1 MPSMLSF
8 YFGLNLIL
16 NHKPPQLETGYFLP
30 VLIYALR
37 VNSYCA
43 IANFYGE
50 LYPAKM
56 GCKYTAVARVTPGEI
71 LSKSKPDFILPKPI
85 IQVKYLST
93 KQHQKVKN
101 DKII

>member
-1 MPSMLSF
+1 
-8 YFGLNLIL
+8 
-16 NHKPPQLETGYFLP
+16 
-30 VLIYALR
+30 
-37 VNSYCA
+37 
-43 IANFYGE
+43 
-50 LYPAKM
+50 M